1 MSEPTV
7 GAGFA
12 RGLFDLAVA
21 RGAGPAALAEQ
32 SGVDPAALRD
42 QDARLAFSRYAAL
55 MRAGQALTGDPALA
69 LHYGEAVDIAEVS
82 VIGLIGQ
89 ASATMMDA
97 FTQLN
102 RYVPLVVETLN
113 EAGGP
118 RFRLAPD
125 PRGLWLVDA
134 RLDPNGFPELTES
147 AFAQLVCGPR
157 RLGDGPALKAATF
170 TWPDPGY
177 GGEYAR
183 ILGTPARFGC
193 ERNGL
198 LIDAEWLGHQVE
210 RLPSYAFGVLTR
222 HADGLLGELE
232 AARSVRG
239 EVERRLLPVLH
250 AGAPGMRA
258 VAAQLGVSRQTL
270 FRRLKAEGVTFEQVL
285 DDLRRRLALDYLAG
299 RKVSVNETAY
309 LVGFSEPAAFSRAFK
324 RWTGRNPR
332 DLRG

>member
-1 MSEPTV
+1 MHGVSHAAQAALSVEETLRRV
-7 GAGFA
+7 AG
-12 RGLFDLAVA
+12 GD
-21 RGAGPAALAEQ
+21 RGALRALYDAEAPRMLGVALRILRRRALAEEAVQ
-32 SGVDPAALRD
+32 DAFVQVWRNAGSFDPARGTGRAFLYAVLRHRALNILRGEFEKK
-42 QDARLAFSRYAAL
+42 RGHMPVRTL
-55 MRAGQALTGDPALA
+55 LT
-69 LHYGEAVDIAEVS
+69 AV
-82 VIGLIGQ
+82 
-89 ASATMMDA
+89 
-97 FTQLN
+97 
-102 RYVPLVVETLN
+102 
-113 EAGGP
+113 
-118 RFRLAPD
+118 
-125 PRGLWLVDA
+125 
-134 RLDPNGFPELTES
+134 
-147 AFAQLVCGPR
+147 
-157 RLGDGPALKAATF
+157 GPALKAATF